1 MRPHQWV
8 KNLFV
13 LAPLLFGKHLGDP
26 MAVKRALLACA
37 VFCLMSSALY
47 ICNDAIDAAN
57 DREHPE
63 KRHRPIASG
72 ALPMLV
78 ALPGS
83 LVLLV
88 IAFWGAVTLGGL
100 FTLMA
105 GAYLVLMLGYC
116 VSFKRVIILDG
127 MVIATGFVLRVVSGA
142 AAVGVSPTHWLI
154 VCAFLLALYLAFAKR
169 RQELLTLSGA
179 AQQHRRVLGE
189 YSVGYLDQV
198 NAILIGATIVC
209 YTLYTVAPETVANFG
224 TDGLSY
230 GTVFVIYGLL
240 RYMALTQNPAKG
252 GNPGRL
258 LLSDAPLLLAVAGWA
273 IFNALVIYRSSV
285 VAVWESLR

>member
-1 MRPHQWV
+1 
-8 KNLFV
+8 
-13 LAPLLFGKHLGDP
+13 
-26 MAVKRALLACA
+26 
-37 VFCLMSSALY
+37 
-47 ICNDAIDAAN
+47 
-57 DREHPE
+57 
-63 KRHRPIASG
+63 
-72 ALPMLV
+72 
-78 ALPGS
+78 
-83 LVLLV
+83 
-88 IAFWGAVTLGGL
+88 
-100 FTLMA
+100 
-105 GAYLVLMLGYC
+105 
-116 VSFKRVIILDG
+116 
-127 MVIATGFVLRVVSGA
+127 
-142 AAVGVSPTHWLI
+142 
-154 VCAFLLALYLAFAKR
+154 LAFAKR
-169 RQELLTLSGA
+169 RQELLTHSGA

-240 RYMALTQNPAKG
+240 RYMALTQNPAIG